1 MHDLLFVLQA
11 SAYLN
16 KLPAKLA
23 ADDLFVVAD
32 PMLATGG
39 TIVQVVCAWACGA
52 DACTRNMQQRTVR
65 SCATC
70 GACHAL
76 PHRKHHHPK
85 WHRRQPVLP
94 PPLRR
99 AKRKR
104 AAEEKNTKMRSPNFL
119 VSRNRLNVRNIPLGM
134 SEGQLRS
141 MFVAAVRER
150 ATKEVPRVLSVRPG
164 VVG

>member
-1 MHDLLFVLQA
+1 MDQLALAPCTLWQLSLSGLPQRVANVPGITCDDMQRLPPVTSNHMSSAA
-11 SAYLN
+11 SCRPRPAPAHTPSA
-16 KLPAKLA
+16 LPALVHA
-23 ADDLFVVAD
+23 PLTLSPHPD
-32 PMLATGG
+32 
-39 TIVQVVCAWACGA
+39 
-52 DACTRNMQQRTVR
+52 TRP
-65 SCATC
+65 
-70 GACHAL
+70 AL
-76 PHRKHHHPK
+76 C
-85 WHRRQPVLP
+85 
-94 PPLRR
+94 R